1 MTIFF
6 QRTKVIILAVW
17 LFVPLLVQG
26 QVIPPSSTTSSEV
39 NDLQA
44 RVEEMRRSGIP
55 DNRIIE
61 ILQSELGVTELT
73 LPPPTTSTSTSLDQ
87 TSPQDA
93 PGLNNN
99 QASEPASPDPVTMA
113 TLAGTAMAETV
124 EFDLTADRMGEYEP
138 SGIFGHQIF
147 RQPLSGDSISRL
159 TPPPGYII
167 GPGDVF
173 TITIYNRSELF
184 ESLTVTEEG
193 AILRRQLGKIYVSG
207 KKYETVKNILTQ
219 KYERLVAAGSI
230 IEIGLVPNPRTI
242 GINIVGEV
250 AVAGYYQVS
259 ASMPAFRAIIAAGG
273 ISDIGSVRNIQIKR
287 NGRTVHTI
295 DIYDY
300 LLKGD
305 YEPFYLQEEDF
316 IFVPVQE
323 KIVRIGGAV
332 LRPMKYELRE
342 NENLVTLLEF
352 AGGLS
357 HSAMTQNVELRRL
370 EMVPSDNASGPA
382 FEKQRLII
390 NLNLEQIA
398 ASPTGDY
405 QLFDGD
411 TVGIKQLNVETYNE
425 VSVKGCVAYPE
436 TYQLFQGEKVSDVI
450 LRAGGLKEDTY
461 KDRAYIVRKDLK
473 KRETEYIPIN
483 LNDIFPDSMTVNLES
498 PDNMTLQFK
507 DVLIVFSESIFL
519 EQRSLM
525 ASGRVKRPGRVHV
538 YPKMNLRDLLYLIGG
553 FEEDADLKSVELSL
567 VTEAE
572 DIDIDNFET
581 AGIDAEANALSDS
594 SSTVSLVK
602 RINIPENWQEN
613 ASLDTILVYDFNRI
627 RVYSRYDFIFTR
639 NVAVRGAVKKGGSFP
654 VKIGMTLTDVLYQAG
669 GLSEPN
675 ANNVIELYKVI
686 QVEEKGNFGTATD
699 IAEIERIKLTGDWRE
714 NSLADSIDIT
724 SYYKVVVR
732 SESEFVRQGLVRIKG
747 MVAKPGKY
755 EVLAGMTLKDIIY
768 EAGGFELE
776 ADLSQIELSRIIE
789 VVGADGEL
797 VAVPTNIRLVST
809 VQNWQ
814 EDSSLDDIEVITFDQ
829 IFVRPSPDFQ
839 LQQSVY
845 LAGEIRTPGEYNKQS
860 RDERLSSVIARAN
873 GITELSHLEGAY
885 IVRRNVGRVS
895 IMMEKALRRPG
906 SKYDLVLLEGD
917 SIYIPPRT
925 DAVTINGNVL
935 VPGTTVM
942 YEKGN
947 ARFKY
952 YVNLAGG
959 FARKSRKKET
969 TVTYVDGRVKS
980 VKRFV
985 FFRYYPRIEQGCVI
999 NVPVKVPRGENGEGG
1014 GRSWGV
1020 DVNNLI
1026 ASATSILTFIL
1037 LIDRTVGN

>member
-1 MTIFF
+1 MTNFF
-6 QRTKVIILAVW
+6 QRANVILLAIG
-17 LFVPLLVQG
+17 LFLPIVVVG
-26 QVIPPSSTTSSEV
+26 QVQPSSVTSSSEAEDV
-39 NDLQA
+39 QE
-44 RVEEMRRSGIP
+44 RVEELRRSGIP
-55 DNRIIE
+55 ESRIIE
-61 ILQSELGVTELT
+61 ILQNELGVTELT
-73 LPPPTTSTSTSLDQ
+73 LPAPSESGLSSDPDT
-87 TSPQDA
+87 PQPA
-93 PGLNNN
+93 PGLNSPPS
-99 QASEPASPDPVTMA
+99 QADD
-113 TLAGTAMAETV
+113 AETAAV
-124 EFDLTADRMGEYEP
+124 SGLIDLAEEEGKEPEEVIEFDLTADKMGAYEP

-147 RQPLSGDSISRL
+147 RQPLSGDSIIRL
-159 TPPPGYII
+159 SPPPGYII
-167 GPGDVF
+167 GPGDIF
-173 TITIYNRSELF
+173 TVTIYDRSELS
-184 ESLTVTEEG
+184 ESLTVTEDG
-193 AILRRQLGKIYVSG
+193 AILRRLFGKIYVSG
-207 KKYETVKNILTQ
+207 KKYETVKQILTQ
-219 KYERLVAAGSI
+219 KYKRLVAAGSV

-250 AVAGYYQVS
+250 ATPGYYQIP
-259 ASMPAFRAIIAAGG
+259 ASTPAFRAIIVAGG
-273 ISDIGSVRNIQIKR
+273 ISDIGTVRNIQIKR

-316 IFVPVQE
+316 IFIPIQE
-323 KIVRIGGAV
+323 KIVKIGGAV
-332 LRPMKYELRE
+332 QRPMKYELRE
-342 NENLVTLLEF
+342 NENLTTLLDF
-352 AGGLS
+352 AGGLL
-357 HSAMTQNVELRRL
+357 HTAMIQNVELRRL
-370 EMVPSDNASGPA
+370 EMVPSVNTSGPV
-382 FEKQRLII
+382 FEKQSLII
-390 NLNLEQIA
+390 NLNLEEIA
-398 ASPTGDY
+398 VSPSGDY

-411 TVGIKQLNVETYNE
+411 TIGIKQLKVETYNE
-425 VSVKGCVAYPE
+425 ISVKGRVAYPE

-450 LRAGGLKEDTY
+450 RRAGGLTEDAY
-461 KDRAYIVRKDLK
+461 KDRAYVVRRDLK

-483 LNDIFPDSMTVNLES
+483 LNHIFPDSTTVNLES
-498 PDNMTLQFK
+498 PDNMALRFK
-507 DVLIVFSESIFL
+507 DVLIVFSESMFL
-519 EQRSLM
+519 EQRSLV
-525 ASGRVKRPGRVHV
+525 ASGRVKRPGTIEV
-538 YPKMNLRDLLYLIGG
+538 YPTMNLRDLLYLVGG

-572 DIDIDNFET
+572 DVDINNFEASPVQSVT
-581 AGIDAEANALSDS
+581 DTSGSVAL
-594 SSTVSLVK
+594 VR
-602 RINIPENWQEN
+602 RINIPENWQQN
-613 ASLDTILVYDFNRI
+613 TSLDTILIYDFNRI
-627 RVYSRYDFIFTR
+627 KVYSRYDFIFTR

-654 VKIGMTLTDVLYQAG
+654 VKRGMTLTDVLYQAG

-675 ANNVIELYKVI
+675 ANNLVELYKI
-686 QVEEKGNFGTATD
+686 IEVEEKGNFGTATD

-714 NSLADSIDIT
+714 NSLADGVDIT

-732 SESEFVRQGLVRIKG
+732 SESEFVRQGVVRIKG

-755 EVLAGMTLKDIIY
+755 DVLAGMTLKDIIY

-789 VVGADGEL
+789 VVGANGEL

-814 EDSSLDDIEVITFDQ
+814 DDSSLDDIEVVTFDQ
-829 IFVRPSPDFQ
+829 IFVRSSPDFQ

-845 LAGEIRTPGEYNKQS
+845 LTGEIMTPGEYNKQS
-860 RDERLSSVIARAN
+860 RDERLSSMIARAN

-947 ARFKY
+947 TRFKY

-985 FFRYYPRIEQGCVI
+985 FFRYYPKIEQGCVI
-999 NVPVKVPRGENGEGG
+999 SVPVKVPRGENGEGS
-1014 GRSWGV
+1014 RSWGV
-1020 DVNNLI
+1020 DVNNVI

-1037 LIDRTVGN
+1037 LIDRTIVN

>member
-1 MTIFF
+1 M
-6 QRTKVIILAVW
+6 Q
-17 LFVPLLVQG
+17 
-26 QVIPPSSTTSSEV
+26 
-39 NDLQA
+39 
-44 RVEEMRRSGIP
+44 
-55 DNRIIE
+55 
-61 ILQSELGVTELT
+61 
-73 LPPPTTSTSTSLDQ
+73 
-87 TSPQDA
+87 
-93 PGLNNN
+93 
-99 QASEPASPDPVTMA
+99 
-113 TLAGTAMAETV
+113 
-124 EFDLTADRMGEYEP
+124 
-138 SGIFGHQIF
+138 
-147 RQPLSGDSISRL
+147 
-159 TPPPGYII
+159 
-167 GPGDVF
+167 
-173 TITIYNRSELF
+173 
-184 ESLTVTEEG
+184 
-193 AILRRQLGKIYVSG
+193 
-207 KKYETVKNILTQ
+207 
-219 KYERLVAAGSI
+219 
-230 IEIGLVPNPRTI
+230 
-242 GINIVGEV
+242 
-250 AVAGYYQVS
+250 
-259 ASMPAFRAIIAAGG
+259 
-273 ISDIGSVRNIQIKR
+273 
-287 NGRTVHTI
+287 
-295 DIYDY
+295 
-300 LLKGD
+300 
-305 YEPFYLQEEDF
+305 
-316 IFVPVQE
+316 
-323 KIVRIGGAV
+323 
-332 LRPMKYELRE
+332 RPMKYELRE
-342 NENLVTLLEF
+342 DENLTTLLEF
-352 AGGLS
+352 AGGLL
-357 HSAMTQNVELRRL
+357 HTAMTQNVELRRL
-370 EMVPSDNASGPA
+370 ELVPSDNASGPVS
-382 FEKQRLII
+382 EKQSMII
-390 NLNLEQIA
+390 NLDLEQIA
-398 ASPTGDY
+398 TSPGGDY

-411 TVGIKQLNVETYNE
+411 TIGIKQLKIDTYNE
-425 VSVKGCVAYPE
+425 VSVKGRVAYPE
-436 TYQLFQGEKVSDVI
+436 SYQLFAGEKITDVI
-450 LRAGGLKEDTY
+450 RRAGGLTEDAY
-461 KDRAYIVRKDLK
+461 KDRAYVVRRDLK

-483 LNDIFPDSMTVNLES
+483 LNNIFPDSATVNLES
-498 PDNMTLQFK
+498 PDNMVLQFK

-519 EQRSLM
+519 EQRSLV
-525 ASGRVKRPGRVHV
+525 ASGRVRRPGIVEV
-538 YPKMNLRDLLYLIGG
+538 YPKMNLRDLLYLVGG

-572 DIDIDNFET
+572 DVDSDNFE
-581 AGIDAEANALSDS
+581 AEGGTTLADS
-594 SSTVSLVK
+594 TGGVALVK

-613 ASLDTILVYDFNRI
+613 TALDTILIYDFNRI

-654 VKIGMTLTDVLYQAG
+654 VKRGMTLTDVLYQAG

-675 ANNVIELYKVI
+675 ANNVVELYKI
-686 QVEEKGNFGTATD
+686 IEVEEKGNFGTATD

-732 SESEFVRQGLVRIKG
+732 SESEFVRQGMVRIKG

-755 EVLAGMTLKDIIY
+755 NVLAGMTLKDIIY
-768 EAGGFELE
+768 EAGGFQLE

-809 VQNWQ
+809 IQNWQ
-814 EDSSLDDIEVITFDQ
+814 NDSSLDEIDIITFDQ

-845 LAGEIRTPGEYNKQS
+845 LTGEVVTPGEYNKQS
-860 RDERLSSVIARAN
+860 RDERLSSVVARAN

-925 DAVTINGNVL
+925 DAVTIIGNVL

-947 ARFKY
+947 TRFKY

-980 VKRFV
+980 VKRFF
-985 FFRYYPRIEQGCVI
+985 FFRYYPKIEQGCVI
-999 NVPVKVPRGENGEGG
+999 NVPARVPRGENGEG

-1020 DVNNLI
+1020 DVNNVI

>member
-6 QRTKVIILAVW
+6 QRTKIFLLAVW
-17 LFVPLLVQG
+17 LSLPFLVQG
-26 QVIPPSSTTSSEV
+26 QVIPSSSATSSEAEE
-39 NDLQA
+39 LQE
-44 RVEEMRRSGIP
+44 RVEELRRSGIP

-73 LPPPTTSTSTSLDQ
+73 LPPATAGIP
-87 TSPQDA
+87 SPSAQATPQAA

-99 QASEPASPDPVTMA
+99 QATPQAP
-113 TLAGTAMAETV
+113 AETITMDTVPDNGTPVAEPV
-124 EFDLTADRMGEYEP
+124 EFDLTADKMGEYEP

-147 RQPLSGDSISRL
+147 RQSLSGDSISRL

-207 KKYETVKNILTQ
+207 KKFETVKNILTQ

-242 GINIVGEV
+242 GVNIVGEV
-250 AVAGYYQVS
+250 AVPGYYQIS
-259 ASMPAFRAIIAAGG
+259 ASIPAFRAIIAAGG
-273 ISDIGSVRNIQIKR
+273 ISDIGSVRNIQVKR

-316 IFVPVQE
+316 IFVPIQE

-332 LRPMKYELRE
+332 QRPMRYELRE
-342 NENLVTLLEF
+342 NENLTSLLEF
-352 AGGLS
+352 SGGLL
-357 HSAMTQNVELRRL
+357 HTAMTQNVELRRL
-370 EMVPSDNASGPA
+370 ELVPSDNPSGPA
-382 FEKQRLII
+382 SEKQNLII

-398 ASPTGDY
+398 ASPAGDY

-411 TVGIKQLNVETYNE
+411 TIGIKQLKVETYNE
-425 VSVKGCVAYPE
+425 ISVKGRVAYPE
-436 TYQLFQGEKVSDVI
+436 SYQLFQGEKVADVI
-450 LRAGGLKEDTY
+450 RRAGGLTEDAY

-483 LNDIFPDSMTVNLES
+483 LRNIFPDSTTVNLES
-498 PDNMTLQFK
+498 LDNMTLQFK

-519 EQRSLM
+519 EQRSLV
-525 ASGRVKRPGRVHV
+525 ASGRVKRPGTVQI
-538 YPKMNLRDLLYLIGG
+538 YPTMNLRDLLYLIGG

-572 DIDIDNFET
+572 DVDIDNFDPDPAQSVADT
-581 AGIDAEANALSDS
+581 SGGAA
-594 SSTVSLVK
+594 LVK

-613 ASLDTILVYDFNRI
+613 ASLDTILIYDFNRI

-639 NVAVRGAVKKGGSFP
+639 NVSVRGAVKKGGSFP
-654 VKIGMTLTDVLYQAG
+654 VKRGMTLTDVLYQAD

-675 ANNVIELYKVI
+675 SNNVVELYKI
-686 QVEEKGNFGTATD
+686 IEVEEKGNFGTATD
-699 IAEIERIKLTGDWRE
+699 ISEIERIKLTGDWRE

-724 SYYKVVVR
+724 SYYKVIVR
-732 SESEFVRQGLVRIKG
+732 SESEFVRQGMVRIKG

-755 EVLAGMTLKDIIY
+755 NVLAGMTLKDIIY
-768 EAGGFELE
+768 EAGGFQLE

-797 VAVPTNIRLVST
+797 VAIPTNIRLIST
-809 VQNWQ
+809 IQNWQ
-814 EDSSLDDIEVITFDQ
+814 NDPSLDEIDIITFDQ

-845 LAGEIRTPGEYNKQS
+845 LTGEVVTPGEYNKQS
-860 RDERLSSVIARAN
+860 RDERLSSVVARAN

-925 DAVTINGNVL
+925 DAVTITGNVL

-947 ARFKY
+947 TRFKY

-980 VKRFV
+980 VKRFF
-985 FFRYYPRIEQGCVI
+985 FFRYYPKIEQGCVI
-999 NVPVKVPRGENGEGG
+999 NVPARVPRGENGEG

-1020 DVNNLI
+1020 DVNNVI

>member
-6 QRTKVIILAVW
+6 QRTKVILLAVW
-17 LFVPLLVQG
+17 LILPLIVQG
-26 QVIPPSSTTSSEV
+26 QVIPPSSATSQEAE
-39 NDLQA
+39 NLQE

-55 DNRIIE
+55 DSRIIE

-73 LPPPTTSTSTSLDQ
+73 LPPAVTEGPDTSTQ
-87 TSPQDA
+87 TTPQPA
-93 PGLNNN
+93 PGL
-99 QASEPASPDPVTMA
+99 STPPAQQVAQDPVTM
-113 TLAGTAMAETV
+113 TTVVENDTPVVETV

-147 RQPLSGDSISRL
+147 RQSLSGDSISRL

-207 KKYETVKNILTQ
+207 KKFETVKAILTQ

-242 GINIVGEV
+242 GVNIVGEV
-250 AVAGYYQVS
+250 AVPGYYQIS
-259 ASMPAFRAIIAAGG
+259 ASIPAFRAIISAGG
-273 ISDIGSVRNIQIKR
+273 ISDIGSVRNIQVKR

-295 DIYDY
+295 DIYEY

-316 IFVPVQE
+316 IFVPIQE
-323 KIVRIGGAV
+323 KIVKIGGAV
-332 LRPMKYELRE
+332 QRPMKYELRE
-342 NENLVTLLEF
+342 DENLTDLLEF
-352 AGGLS
+352 AGGLL
-357 HSAMTQNVELRRL
+357 HTAMTQNVELRRL
-370 EMVPSDNASGPA
+370 ELVPSQNASGPVS
-382 FEKQRLII
+382 EKQSMII
-390 NLNLEQIA
+390 NLDLEQIA
-398 ASPTGDY
+398 ASPDGDY

-411 TVGIKQLNVETYNE
+411 MIGIKQLKVDTYNE
-425 VSVKGCVAYPE
+425 VSVKGRVAYPE
-436 TYQLFQGEKVSDVI
+436 SYQLFKGEKITDVI
-450 LRAGGLKEDTY
+450 RRAGGLTEDAY
-461 KDRAYIVRKDLK
+461 KDRAYVVRRDLK

-483 LNDIFPDSMTVNLES
+483 LNNIFPDSTTVNLES
-498 PDNMTLQFK
+498 PDNMALQFK

-519 EQRSLM
+519 EQRSLV
-525 ASGRVKRPGRVHV
+525 ASGRVRRPGTVEV
-538 YPKMNLRDLLYLIGG
+538 YPKMNLRDLLYLVGG

-572 DIDIDNFET
+572 DVDIDNFE
-581 AGIDAEANALSDS
+581 AEGGATISDS
-594 SSTVSLVK
+594 TGGVALVK

-613 ASLDTILVYDFNRI
+613 AALDTILVYDFNRI

-654 VKIGMTLTDVLYQAG
+654 VKRGMTLTDVLYQAG

-675 ANNVIELYKVI
+675 ANNVVELYKI
-686 QVEEKGNFGTATD
+686 IEVEEKGNFGTATD
-699 IAEIERIKLTGDWRE
+699 MAEIERIKLTGDWRE

-732 SESEFVRQGLVRIKG
+732 SESEFVRQGMVRIKG

-755 EVLAGMTLKDIIY
+755 NVLAGMTLKDIIY
-768 EAGGFELE
+768 EAGGFQLE
-776 ADLSQIELSRIIE
+776 ADLNQIELSRIIE

-814 EDSSLDDIEVITFDQ
+814 DDPSLDEIEVITFDQ

-845 LAGEIRTPGEYNKQS
+845 LTGEVVTPGEYNKQS
-860 RDERLSSVIARAN
+860 RDERLSSVVARAN

-925 DAVTINGNVL
+925 DAVTITGNVL

-947 ARFKY
+947 TRFKY

-999 NVPVKVPRGENGEGG
+999 NVPARVPRGENGEGS
-1014 GRSWGV
+1014 RSWGV
-1020 DVNNLI
+1020 DINNVI

>member
-6 QRTKVIILAVW
+6 QRTKVFLLAVW
-17 LFVPLLVQG
+17 LFVPFLVQG
-26 QVIPPSSTTSSEV
+26 QVIPSSSPASSEAEE
-39 NDLQA
+39 LQE
-44 RVEEMRRSGIP
+44 RVEELRRSGIP

-73 LPPPTTSTSTSLDQ
+73 LPPATAGIP
-87 TSPQDA
+87 SPSEQATPQAA

-99 QASEPASPDPVTMA
+99 QATPQAPAEIVTMD
-113 TLAGTAMAETV
+113 TVPDDNTPVAEPV
-124 EFDLTADRMGEYEP
+124 EFDLTADKMGEYEP

-147 RQPLSGDSISRL
+147 RQSLSGDSISRL
-159 TPPPGYII
+159 TPPPGYIV

-207 KKYETVKNILTQ
+207 KKFETVKNILTQ

-230 IEIGLVPNPRTI
+230 IEIGLVPNARTI
-242 GINIVGEV
+242 GVNIVGEV
-250 AVAGYYQVS
+250 AVPGYYQIS
-259 ASMPAFRAIIAAGG
+259 ASIPAFRAIIAAGG

-316 IFVPVQE
+316 IFVPIQE

-332 LRPMKYELRE
+332 QRPMRYELRE
-342 NENLVTLLEF
+342 NENLTSLLEF
-352 AGGLS
+352 SGGLL
-357 HSAMTQNVELRRL
+357 HTAMTQNVELRRL
-370 EMVPSDNASGPA
+370 ELVPSDNPSGPVS
-382 FEKQRLII
+382 EKQNLII

-398 ASPTGDY
+398 ASPAGDY

-411 TVGIKQLNVETYNE
+411 TIGIKQLKVETYNE
-425 VSVKGCVAYPE
+425 ISVKGRVAYPE
-436 TYQLFQGEKVSDVI
+436 SYQLFQGEKVADVI
-450 LRAGGLKEDTY
+450 RRAGGLTEDAY

-473 KRETEYIPIN
+473 KRETEYIPIDLRN
-483 LNDIFPDSMTVNLES
+483 IFPDSTTVNLES
-498 PDNMTLQFK
+498 LDNMTLQFK

-519 EQRSLM
+519 EQRSLV
-525 ASGRVKRPGRVHV
+525 ASGRVKRPGTVQI
-538 YPKMNLRDLLYLIGG
+538 YPTMNLRDLLYLIGG

-572 DIDIDNFET
+572 DVDIDNFDPDPT
-581 AGIDAEANALSDS
+581 QSVADTSGGAA
-594 SSTVSLVK
+594 LVK

-613 ASLDTILVYDFNRI
+613 ASLDTILIYDFNRI

-639 NVAVRGAVKKGGSFP
+639 NVSVRGAVKKGGSFP
-654 VKIGMTLTDVLYQAG
+654 VKRGMTLTDVLYQAG
-669 GLSEPN
+669 GLTEPN
-675 ANNVIELYKVI
+675 ANNVVELYKI
-686 QVEEKGNFGTATD
+686 IEVEEKGNFGTATD
-699 IAEIERIKLTGDWRE
+699 VAEIERIKLTGDWRE

-732 SESEFVRQGLVRIKG
+732 SESEFVRQGMVRIKG

-755 EVLAGMTLKDIIY
+755 NVLAGMTLKDIIY
-768 EAGGFELE
+768 EAGGFQLE

-809 VQNWQ
+809 IQNWQ
-814 EDSSLDDIEVITFDQ
+814 NDPSLDQIEIITFDQ

-845 LAGEIRTPGEYNKQS
+845 LAGEIVTPGEYNKQS
-860 RDERLSSVIARAN
+860 RDERLSSVVARAN

-925 DAVTINGNVL
+925 DAVTITGNVL

-942 YEKGN
+942 YERGN
-947 ARFKY
+947 TRFKY

-980 VKRFV
+980 VKRFF
-985 FFRYYPRIEQGCVI
+985 FFRYYPKIEQGCVI
-999 NVPVKVPRGENGEGG
+999 NVPAKEPRGQNGE

-1020 DVNNLI
+1020 DVNNVI

>member
-6 QRTKVIILAVW
+6 QRTKVILLAVW
-17 LFVPLLVQG
+17 LILPLLAEAQI
-26 QVIPPSSTTSSEV
+26 IPPSSATSSEAE
-39 NDLQA
+39 DLQE

-73 LPPPTTSTSTSLDQ
+73 LPPATTGTLDSSAQ
-87 TSPQDA
+87 ATPQAA
-93 PGLNNN
+93 PGLNN
-99 QASEPASPDPVTMA
+99 QPAQQPPQDPVTMA
-113 TLAGTAMAETV
+113 TVVENDTPVVETV

-147 RQPLSGDSISRL
+147 RQSLSGDSISRL
-159 TPPPGYII
+159 TPPPGYIV

-207 KKYETVKNILTQ
+207 KKFETVKSILTQ

-242 GINIVGEV
+242 GVNIVGEV
-250 AVAGYYQVS
+250 AVPGYYQIS
-259 ASMPAFRAIIAAGG
+259 ASIPAFRAIIAAGG
-273 ISDIGSVRNIQIKR
+273 VSDIGSVRNIQIKR

-316 IFVPVQE
+316 IFVPIQE
-323 KIVRIGGAV
+323 KIVKIGGAV
-332 LRPMKYELRE
+332 QRPMKYELRE
-342 NENLVTLLEF
+342 DENLTTLLEF
-352 AGGLS
+352 AGGLL
-357 HSAMTQNVELRRL
+357 HTAMTQNVELRRL
-370 EMVPSDNASGPA
+370 ELVPSENASGPVS
-382 FEKQRLII
+382 EKQSLII

-411 TVGIKQLNVETYNE
+411 TIGIRQLKIETYNE
-425 VSVKGCVAYPE
+425 VSVKGRVAYPE
-436 TYQLFQGEKVSDVI
+436 SYQLFKGEKVADVI
-450 LRAGGLKEDTY
+450 RRAGGLTEDAY
-461 KDRAYIVRKDLK
+461 KDRAYVVRRDLK

-483 LNDIFPDSMTVNLES
+483 LANIFPDSATVNLES
-498 PDNMTLQFK
+498 PDNMVLQFK

-519 EQRSLM
+519 EQRSLV
-525 ASGRVKRPGRVHV
+525 ASGRVRRPGTVEV
-538 YPKMNLRDLLYLIGG
+538 YPKMNLRDLLYLVGG

-572 DIDIDNFET
+572 DVDVENF
-581 AGIDAEANALSDS
+581 DAEAGGPVADS
-594 SSTVSLVK
+594 SGGVALVK

-613 ASLDTILVYDFNRI
+613 EALDTILIYDFNRI

-654 VKIGMTLTDVLYQAG
+654 VKRGMTLTDVLYQAG

-675 ANNVIELYKVI
+675 ANNVVELYKI
-686 QVEEKGNFGTATD
+686 IEVEEKGNFGTATD
-699 IAEIERIKLTGDWRE
+699 MAEIERIKLTGDWRE
-714 NSLADSIDIT
+714 NSQADSIDIT

-732 SESEFVRQGLVRIKG
+732 SESEFVRQGMVRIKG
-747 MVAKPGKY
+747 MVAKPGRY
-755 EVLAGMTLKDIIY
+755 NVLAGMTLKDIIY
-768 EAGGFELE
+768 EAGGFQLE
-776 ADLSQIELSRIIE
+776 ADLNQIELSRIIE

-814 EDSSLDDIEVITFDQ
+814 DDPGLDEIEVITFDQ

-845 LAGEIRTPGEYNKQS
+845 LAGEVVTPGEYNKQS
-860 RDERLSSVIARAN
+860 RDERLSSMIARAN

-885 IVRRNVGRVS
+885 IVRRNVGKVS

-925 DAVTINGNVL
+925 DAVTITGNVL

-947 ARFKY
+947 TRFKY
-952 YVNLAGG
+952 YLELAGG

-980 VKRFV
+980 VKRFM
-985 FFRYYPRIEQGCVI
+985 FFRYYPKIEQGCVI
-999 NVPVKVPRGENGEGG
+999 NVPAREPRRENGEG
-1014 GRSWGV
+1014 RSLGV
-1020 DVNNLI
+1020 DINNVI

-1037 LIDRTVGN
+1037 LIDRTIGN